1 MKTILGKL
9 ATLLGLVSSR
19 RYAALQHRAD
29 DLRTE
34 AKVWKKQTEKLTARA
49 ERAEAELKR
58 HAQLLKRAR
67 ADVERLSQRETEFDQ
82 VHTQLTRTERAL
94 GVAREQLMAIEVKM
108 DILEG
113 AANVLDARTRAE
125 ALRQPGKTTAA
136 V

>member
-1 MKTILGKL
+1 MKTILAKL
-9 ATLLGLVSSR
+9 ATLLGVVSSR

-29 DLRTE
+29 DFRAE
-34 AKVWKKQTEKLTARA
+34 AKVWKKQTERLTARA

-58 HAQLLKRAR
+58 HVQLLKRAR
-67 ADVERLSQRETEFDQ
+67 TDLERVGQRETEYDRI
-82 VHTQLTRTERAL
+82 HTQLTRTERAL

-113 AANVLDARTRAE
+113 AANVLDARTRA
-125 ALRQPGKTTAA
+125 ATRRQPDKTSAA